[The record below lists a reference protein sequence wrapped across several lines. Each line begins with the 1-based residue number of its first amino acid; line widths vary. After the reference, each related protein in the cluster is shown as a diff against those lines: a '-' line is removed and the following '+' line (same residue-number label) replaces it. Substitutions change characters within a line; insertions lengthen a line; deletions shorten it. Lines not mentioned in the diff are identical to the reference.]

1 MTPEKTQKKILKDA
15 LQNEVRPLVLSL
27 KEVIKDGNK
36 LLKQLNEKEIPI
48 AEPLDLTP
56 LIKKLETLT
65 EEVKKKEDYTY
76 EIKVDPSVKKQIQGK
91 QGIRGLR
98 GLRGV
103 QGRKGKDGKNAVV
116 DVAGIKKAVTPIKG
130 KDYFDGKG
138 GDKGADGTEITAT
151 EIRNKLEGLKGKSR
165 LKVSAIKGIDELI
178 QNEVKKSYNG
188 GSYAGGNGNGGGTGS
203 SSTFAD
209 NEIPTGVQNGVN
221 VTFTLMHTPLTGT
234 VHLYY
239 NGLRQTPINDFTIST
254 STITMVLAPT
264 SSDILLVDYKY

>member
-48 AEPLDLTP
+48 AEPIDLTP

-76 EIKVDPSVKKQIQGK
+76 EIKVDPSIKKQIQGK

-103 QGRKGKDGKNAVV
+103 QGRKGKDGKDAVV

-130 KDYFDGKG
+130 KDYFDGKK
-138 GDKGADGTEITAT
+138 GDTGASGAEITAT
-151 EIRNKLEGLKGKSR
+151 EIRNKLESLKGKSR
-165 LKVSAIKGIDELI
+165 LSIKAIKGIEDI
-178 QNEVKKSYNG
+178 VKAEIHKNYSS
-188 GSYAGGNGNGGGTGS
+188 GSYAGGNGGGGSAGS
-203 SSTFAD
+203 TNNFAD
-209 NEIPTGVQNGVN
+209 NEIPTGTQNGIN
-221 VTFTLMHTPLTGT
+221 LTFNLMHTPLTGT

-239 NGLRQTPINDFTIST
+239 NGLRQTPVNDFTVSGT
-254 STITMVLAPT
+254 VITFVSAPIA
-264 SSDILLVDYKY
+264 SDNILVDYQY